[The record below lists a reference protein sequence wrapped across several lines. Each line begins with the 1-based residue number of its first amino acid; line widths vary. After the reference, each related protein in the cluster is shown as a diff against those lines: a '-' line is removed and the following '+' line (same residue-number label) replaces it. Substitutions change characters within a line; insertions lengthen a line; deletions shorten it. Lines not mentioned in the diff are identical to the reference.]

1 MYECFGKTL
10 VQNGV
15 LLCSVWAP
23 AQLHCTKING
33 EMALLRAIQLK
44 HMLLSLNLYLNR
56 QALKFKITS
65 IDKILVVYNN
75 IPESKKIHALLYHL
89 AGISL
94 RVFRASVSKITVII
108 QDYALRREGPFAH
121 RAGTSDGLRGRE
133 KHGDAA
139 YCIVPTVDL
148 LACSGIC
155 AVSNLRSFQNAAE
168 ARGQERAGNRR
179 LPSTLRLHIPTHIY

>member
-1 MYECFGKTL
+1 MSPTEFGLRRCHGNPHDFTIGRSRLYECFGKTL

-33 EMALLRAIQLK
+33 EMALLRTIQLK

-65 IDKILVVYNN
+65 IDKILVLYNN

-108 QDYALRREGPFAH
+108 QDYALRREQALSHTELEPVTG
-121 RAGTSDGLRGRE
+121 
-133 KHGDAA
+133 
-139 YCIVPTVDL
+139 
-148 LACSGIC
+148 
-155 AVSNLRSFQNAAE
+155 
-168 ARGQERAGNRR
+168 
-179 LPSTLRLHIPTHIY
+179 